1 MPRKPQASLTPQ
13 YQALWLRA
21 FREGEVIVPG
31 LPRAEAIRM
40 RFALY
45 HAGKL
50 ARRGAHP
57 SEELCQAVTNVTVSI
72 EQPVAYGP
80 CSLRMVRQDASAA
93 GLALAAAISGMDRE
107 LAELEQATAEV
118 EGLVAAIPP
127 ASPTLRQVVGLPRP
141 AAGGNPAAVTATLS
155 QPEPPADD
163 PVALAQAALL
173 AKLAEAEQV
182 LAQGTE
188 QPAGNPY
195 YSRGG

>member
-1 MPRKPQASLTPQ
+1 
-13 YQALWLRA
+13 
-21 FREGEVIVPG
+21 
-31 LPRAEAIRM
+31 M

-127 ASPTLRQVVGLPRP
+127 ASPLAVWAHEREQGRTRNGGQVVDLPRP
-141 AAGGNPAAVTATLS
+141 PAGGNPAAVTAPLS
-155 QPEPPADD
+155 QPEAPADD
-163 PVALAQAALL
+163 SIALAQAALL

-182 LAQGTE
+182 LAEGAG